1 MESIFNPSKWDLIYL
16 NIKLLETKFG
26 LFLKK
31 NKADDGKNETFLT
44 LIKSLV
50 KKPAQSVL
58 ILTMFINW

>member
-1 MESIFNPSKWDLIYL
+1 MRL
-16 NIKLLETKFG
+16 NLLKHQATFQTKFV

-58 ILTMFINW
+58 ILTMFVNW